1 MSFNQ
6 TCKVE
11 GLVPKSLRLKTPVA
25 SAWGHKIIRQAE
37 RKLLAA
43 RVQECRQKIKDL
55 ETETFFERRQLEH
68 TILQDFPDVQLHANF
83 MVTLRDR
90 QCRKSQE
97 SKLDALRP
105 KEPTQTREVI
115 LNLSSYK
122 PTESEAA
129 LLRKG
134 LNFNTGASPNPARV
148 ICTVERAVTQ
158 LPSEVREE
166 ARTRAIGVL
175 SKWRTRN
182 PQARFSP
189 AEKQAVEGLRN
200 NDSIAILPADKG
212 NAIVLL
218 DRSDYNEKMKDL
230 LSDEDTYVAIQKD
243 PTVNLQ
249 TKLQKLLSK
258 VFKFVP
264 PQQKHLYHRLLC
276 TNGSAPAIYGL
287 PKVHKPGVPL
297 RPIVDFTRSPL
308 HRLSGYLH
316 QVLGPLTGKTA
327 THISNSSAFVEKV
340 RDISL
345 DEDDI
350 MVSFDVKSLFTSV
363 PVDLAV
369 ATCRDVLLADDTLA
383 ERTPLEVEDICEL
396 LDFCLSNTYFTYNKQ
411 FYRQINGTA
420 MGASISVTTANLVME
435 VIEQK
440 ALTNFAPAPK
450 VFVRYVDDCF
460 CIVRKPDASR
470 LLRLLNSA
478 DAAIQFTTEYECD
491 NSHPFLDVLVRRSG
505 TRLSFAVHRKA
516 THTGQYL
523 NFNSCH
529 PACHKQS
536 VVSSLVTRAT
546 RICSNDH
553 EMQNELKKIRHELS
567 RNGYPKKFIDKLEAR
582 VLHPQPSQGK
592 SCMKRAGVPYVPGVS
607 EALSR
612 VF

>member
-1 MSFNQ
+1 MTRVLLYTS
-6 TCKVE
+6 
-11 GLVPKSLRLKTPVA
+11 TPVPYGDCVV
-25 SAWGHKIIRQAE
+25 SPLAE
-37 RKLLAA
+37 
-43 RVQECRQKIKDL
+43 
-55 ETETFFERRQLEH
+55 
-68 TILQDFPDVQLHANF
+68 
-83 MVTLRDR
+83 
-90 QCRKSQE
+90 
-97 SKLDALRP
+97 
-105 KEPTQTREVI
+105 
-115 LNLSSYK
+115 
-122 PTESEAA
+122 
-129 LLRKG
+129 
-134 LNFNTGASPNPARV
+134 
-148 ICTVERAVTQ
+148 
-158 LPSEVREE
+158 
-166 ARTRAIGVL
+166 
-175 SKWRTRN
+175 
-182 PQARFSP
+182 
-189 AEKQAVEGLRN
+189 
-200 NDSIAILPADKG
+200 
-212 NAIVLL
+212 VLL
-218 DRSDYNEKMKDL
+218 VHHVALQQTVVTITNNSTSLQLVNLGIVDHVLPQGMDL
-230 LSDEDTYVAIQKD
+230 D

-249 TKLQKLLSK
+249 TRLQKLLSK

-287 PKVHKPGVPL
+287 PKVDKPGVPL

-327 THISNSSAFVEKV
+327 THISNSYAFVEKV

-369 ATCRDVLLADDTLA
+369 ATCRDALLADDTLA
-383 ERTPLEVEDICEL
+383 ERTPLEVQDICEL
-396 LDFCLSNTYFTYNKQ
+396 LDFCLSNTYFTYNKH

-440 ALTNFAPAPK
+440 ALTDFAPAPK

-478 DAAIQFTTEYECD
+478 DAALQFTTEYECD
-491 NSHPFLDVLVRRSG
+491 NSLPFLDVLVRRSG

-546 RICSNDH
+546 RICSSDH
-553 EMQNELKKIRHELS
+553 EMQNELKRISHELS
-567 RNGYPKKFIDKLEAR
+567 RNGYPKKFIGKMEAR
-582 VLHPQPSQGK
+582 VLHPKPSQAVRTPP
-592 SCMKRAGVPYVPGVS
+592 SCRLLLGLWMLFGQVLSMGYSGNLISYMTEPGHEPAVDTL
-607 EALSR
+607 AKLSR
-612 VF
+612 EVRRSRFACGTIRDAAEHVMLKGTVTTQFLRPPPPPPPTCRPT

>member
-11 GLVPKSLRLKTPVA
+11 DLVPKSLRLKTPVA
-25 SAWGHKIIRQAE
+25 SPWGHKIIRQAE

-55 ETETFFERRQLEH
+55 ETETFFARRQLEH

-83 MVTLRDR
+83 MATLRDR
-90 QCRKSQE
+90 LCRKSQE

-105 KEPTQTREVI
+105 KEPTQTMEVI

-129 LLRKG
+129 LLQKG
-134 LNFNTGASPNPARV
+134 LNSNTGASPNPARV
-148 ICTVERAVTQ
+148 ICAVERAVTQ

-189 AEKQAVEGLRN
+189 AEKQVVKALRN

-230 LSDEDTYVAIQKD
+230 LSAEDTYVAIQKD

-258 VFKFVP
+258 IFNFVP
-264 PQQKHLYHRLLC
+264 PQQKLLYHRLLC

-297 RPIVDFTRSPL
+297 RHIVDFTRSPL

-316 QVLGPLTGKTA
+316 QVMGPLTCKTA

-340 RDISL
+340 RDVSL

-369 ATCRDVLLADDTLA
+369 ATCRDVQLAQDTLA
-383 ERTPLEVEDICEL
+383 ERTPLEVEGICEL

-420 MGASISVTTANLVME
+420 MGASFSVTTANLVME

-440 ALTNFAPAPK
+440 ALTDFVPAPN

-478 DAAIQFTTEYECD
+478 DEAIQFTTEYECD
-491 NSHPFLDVLVRRSG
+491 NSLPFLDVLVRRSG
-505 TRLSFAVHRKA
+505 TRLSFAVHRK
-516 THTGQYL
+516 
-523 NFNSCH
+523 
-529 PACHKQS
+529 
-536 VVSSLVTRAT
+536 V
-546 RICSNDH
+546 
-553 EMQNELKKIRHELS
+553 
-567 RNGYPKKFIDKLEAR
+567 
-582 VLHPQPSQGK
+582 
-592 SCMKRAGVPYVPGVS
+592 
-607 EALSR
+607 
-612 VF
+612 

>member
-1 MSFNQ
+1 MAASTRDLLALAERMGLEGAELRAWSNEQEARARKERAAEREAKKQELVLEEKNLQLRLIVAEAEGAYVGKKQPEISLFDLATVAQRFGFHGADLHRIAAFKCHMSFNQ

-55 ETETFFERRQLEH
+55 ETATFFARRQLEH
-68 TILQDFPDVQLHANF
+68 AILQDFPDVQLHANF
-83 MVTLRDR
+83 VATLRDR
-90 QCRKSQE
+90 QCRKSQK

-105 KEPTQTREVI
+105 KEPTQTKEVI

-122 PTESEAA
+122 PTESEAT

-148 ICTVERAVTQ
+148 ICAVERAVTQ

-249 TKLQKLLSK
+249 TRLQKLLSK

-327 THISNSSAFVEKV
+327 THISNSYAFVEKV

-369 ATCRDVLLADDTLA
+369 ATCRDALLADDTLA
-383 ERTPLEVEDICEL
+383 ERTPLEVLDICEL
-396 LDFCLSNTYFTYNKQ
+396 LDFCLSNTYFTYNKH

-440 ALTNFAPAPK
+440 ALTDFAPAPK
-450 VFVRYVDDCF
+450 
-460 CIVRKPDASR
+460 
-470 LLRLLNSA
+470 
-478 DAAIQFTTEYECD
+478 
-491 NSHPFLDVLVRRSG
+491 
-505 TRLSFAVHRKA
+505 
-516 THTGQYL
+516 TGEG
-523 NFNSCH
+523 FPH
-529 PACHKQS
+529 
-536 VVSSLVTRAT
+536 
-546 RICSNDH
+546 
-553 EMQNELKKIRHELS
+553 MQ
-567 RNGYPKKFIDKLEAR
+567 
-582 VLHPQPSQGK
+582 
-592 SCMKRAGVPYVPGVS
+592 
-607 EALSR
+607 
-612 VF
+612 

>member
-1 MSFNQ
+1 M
-6 TCKVE
+6 
-11 GLVPKSLRLKTPVA
+11 A
-25 SAWGHKIIRQAE
+25 
-37 RKLLAA
+37 
-43 RVQECRQKIKDL
+43 
-55 ETETFFERRQLEH
+55 
-68 TILQDFPDVQLHANF
+68 
-83 MVTLRDR
+83 TLRDR

-148 ICTVERAVTQ
+148 ICAVERAVTQ

-212 NAIVLL
+212 DAIVLL
-218 DRSDYNEKMKDL
+218 DRSDYNEKLKDL
-230 LSDEDTYVAIQKD
+230 LSDEDT
-243 PTVNLQ
+243 P
-249 TKLQKLLSK
+249 
-258 VFKFVP
+258 
-264 PQQKHLYHRLLC
+264 
-276 TNGSAPAIYGL
+276 
-287 PKVHKPGVPL
+287 
-297 RPIVDFTRSPL
+297 
-308 HRLSGYLH
+308 
-316 QVLGPLTGKTA
+316 
-327 THISNSSAFVEKV
+327 FVEKV

-350 MVSFDVKSLFTSV
+350 MVSFDVKSRFTSV

-369 ATCRDVLLADDTLA
+369 ATCRDVLLADDTLV

-440 ALTNFAPAPK
+440 ALTDFAPAPK

-491 NSHPFLDVLVRRSG
+491 NSLPFLDVLVRRSG

-546 RICSNDH
+546 RICSSDH

-567 RNGYPKKFIDKLEAR
+567 RNGYPKKFIDKMEAR
-582 VLHPQPSQGK
+582 VLHPKPSQ
-592 SCMKRAGVPYVPGVS
+592 
-607 EALSR
+607 
-612 VF
+612 VFC

>member
-1 MSFNQ
+1 MGGHRD
-6 TCKVE
+6 E
-11 GLVPKSLRLKTPVA
+11 SLDK
-25 SAWGHKIIRQAE
+25 
-37 RKLLAA
+37 
-43 RVQECRQKIKDL
+43 
-55 ETETFFERRQLEH
+55 
-68 TILQDFPDVQLHANF
+68 
-83 MVTLRDR
+83 
-90 QCRKSQE
+90 
-97 SKLDALRP
+97 
-105 KEPTQTREVI
+105 PT
-115 LNLSSYK
+115 SYK

-148 ICTVERAVTQ
+148 ICAVERAVTQ
-158 LPSEVREE
+158 LPSEAREE

-189 AEKQAVEGLRN
+189 TEKQAVEGLRN

-230 LSDEDTYVAIQKD
+230 LSEEDTYVAVQKD

-287 PKVHKPGVPL
+287 PKVHKPGVLL

-308 HRLSGYLH
+308 HRLSVYLH

-440 ALTNFAPAPK
+440 ALTDFAPAPK
-450 VFVRYVDDCF
+450 AYNIDLAASIPQLHTDSAGLHKPYLSSCQVYNIGFTAS
-460 CIVRKPDASR
+460 ILQLHAASAGLHKPDLSSCQVCPRITTASPVP
-470 LLRLLNSA
+470 LVPHHSLRGDVPSLSQELY
-478 DAAIQFTTEYECD
+478 QR
-491 NSHPFLDVLVRRSG
+491 SHLV
-505 TRLSFAVHRKA
+505 
-516 THTGQYL
+516 
-523 NFNSCH
+523 
-529 PACHKQS
+529 
-536 VVSSLVTRAT
+536 VT
-546 RICSNDH
+546 
-553 EMQNELKKIRHELS
+553 
-567 RNGYPKKFIDKLEAR
+567 
-582 VLHPQPSQGK
+582 
-592 SCMKRAGVPYVPGVS
+592 
-607 EALSR
+607 
-612 VF
+612 